1 MSIIRTGLPNLME
14 LIDLMNSVIIF
25 VSQMTLSRWLMFLL
39 RSQTVI
45 LSVLL
50 FWISFFL
57 LAVVLVPPWLTSLPV
72 YVSLYLFFLLE
83 LI

>member
-57 LAVVLVPPWLTSLPV
+57 LAVVLVLPWLTSLPV